1 MIKVTQVKALPN
13 YILSLTFNDGVQGE
27 VSIKERLFG
36 EVFEP
41 LKDTEY
47 FNLVSIDPHGV
58 IFWPNNAD
66 LASDVLYEKI
76 KLRH

>member
-47 FNLVSIDPHGV
+47 FNRVSIDPHGV
-58 IFWPNNAD
+58 VCWPNNAD

-76 KLRH
+76 KL